1 MLAGSQHES
10 KSHLASQGP
19 NKLQMYTVK
28 AKPSTNRSGEV
39 NSLWARQ
46 NSCAGEDSG
55 PTLPRL
61 CPNSSDNQADVFHTH
76 SSRQDSYQAHV
87 SKRFIEPAVNTRFKG
102 VPTLVISGQTW
113 ISV

>member
-10 KSHLASQGP
+10 KSHLVSQGP
-19 NKLQMYTVK
+19 NKLQMYTLK

-39 NSLWARQ
+39 NSLWERQ

-76 SSRQDSYQAHV
+76 SSRRDSYQAHV
-87 SKRFIEPAVNTRFKG
+87 SKRFIEPAVNTSFKG
-102 VPTLVISGQTW
+102 VSTLAISGQTW
-113 ISV
+113 ITV